1 MLVEKNEEDP
11 SQITYYLSLD
21 NSGRPKLAEDQI
33 LQAERDSI
41 LHIEL
46 MNGLEITN
54 GISLITNA
62 QENFPYELQ
71 EKLLNK
77 EKIKKDDFT
86 KYIFEPSEIST
97 SIIYDIKLERTGS
110 IQFFFM
116 YNKNTKHT
124 TPFYITVLPK
134 VIIGGKK
141 IELDNI
147 QLQTILSKSLGKI
160 DEFEKYFKEASRL
173 KYNFVHFTPIQQL
186 GISESLYCLRDN
198 TKINNIFF
206 KSDNLP
212 EEQKAKMM
220 KEQLDKGRD
229 IYGIGSFVDIVLN
242 HASDNSEWLRDHPE
256 SGYNLENTP
265 WLNCAY
271 EFDKVLQQYSNNFC
285 DSKTSK
291 KFQPFVHNENELN
304 EIERD
309 LWDIINKANLY
320 EFFMI
325 NINENKKIL
334 EDYYN
339 NYIKDKSAFISEI
352 NSLNIRNENE
362 AINYIFDHCLKEIGY
377 ERNGVKIDER
387 KFGNCLAKLFNNN
400 ISNKSSFFSKAEQI
414 MKACNTRWQKMIPDW
429 LNGAMNNIK
438 GGIRWEFITNHNKA
452 IRVKKPLISPYFA
465 VFDPSQKTKIFA
477 CNGWVSESED
487 PQNPAPD
494 FTKEGTY
501 YYFKRKINIWSDC
514 PKLNYGNSPSDC
526 PYLISHMTK
535 YVQDMAK
542 MFNGFR
548 LDNAHSTPIFIAEYL
563 AQKAREVNPDLIIM
577 AELFTKK
584 EKEISFVNRI
594 GINLLIRELIWSEDA
609 WKLSAQI
616 HRFGGGFDHMLG
628 KIEENK
634 FDYVKN
640 NVDKD
645 IDKVVLKKMK
655 YLLPSLPHSIIF
667 DLTHDNETYLQ
678 KMNNLALNL
687 TNMAC
692 NSFSA
697 TAIGST
703 RGFDQLFPIQPSVVN
718 EQRKYV
724 YDEQFI
730 NLFSGEE
737 HHRVPPKKEEKEPDE
752 ILTKFEFRCNW
763 ANSVD
768 LALSC
773 RGWKPDIHLNKTNN
787 DLFSTEIRL
796 KNNQKILYKY
806 VINGNNWVC
815 DDSKPKENDGK
826 GNINNVIILG
836 KHKSYTFTQNKDQKE
851 YHMKDLKILRRGLN
865 SVRNEFSIYKNEFYL
880 HQENQFLCIFRTF
893 VPEENYLKNTP
904 NCDGY
909 ALICRTGYDRGN
921 TIPTRIELPGIYSE
935 FVFGCTMGIG
945 HIDIEGFK
953 KRTDLYGTD
962 SSVYFTQNGNWLNG
976 FCNTSQEKGRS
987 VFNFNA
993 NMPNNV
999 CLVLKFK
1006 LTDEVRNSLINIE
1019 KEINQINNDWENLT
1033 SNMDICDINLI
1044 LYKCE
1049 KEELDN
1055 TKGQRGNY
1063 AFDKF
1068 GPLCYAGI
1076 SHLHKKLNEFKLTK
1090 ENNTILDNIR
1100 AGDWL
1105 LDYTIKRY
1113 QDQPNL
1119 KKLYEILSQIK
1130 DNYTKL
1136 YIHHKPVY
1144 ITKIIDTLYN
1154 ITIMKL
1160 YQLIQNKSLINFS
1173 SFSRLL
1179 INAIPQFNGY
1189 IESSRFK
1196 YNTSLPF
1203 NKLSLSAGLPHF
1215 STEYM
1220 RCWGRDTFIAFKG
1233 LFLIPGLFAEA
1244 KSILINFA
1252 SVMRHGLI
1260 PNLLDSG
1267 INSRYNARDA
1277 TWFFMKSV
1285 VDYVEMSQ
1293 DEKIFKFEINMVF
1306 LSDDYN
1312 DHNNKKNRGE
1322 KKIMKLADIVQE
1334 ILQRHISGINFRE
1347 WRAGKQIDEQMTDEG
1362 FNIKIYFN
1370 EDNGFI
1376 YGGNKFNCGTW
1387 MDKMGSSEKA
1397 GNKGHPATP
1406 RNGADVE
1413 IIGLLYYTLIHLSKL
1428 NKEGKYPYNEVKLN
1442 NGKKLKYDEWAKKIK
1457 SNFEEYFFIEKKNS
1471 FSSHDNT
1478 YKDYISDD
1486 KDFRHEAQLRPNI
1499 FIPLAIVPE
1508 LFNKEHAIKFMK
1520 LAEEYLVVKNCVGI
1534 RTLDYTDKNYNGDYY
1549 PDNDSNDYHLAHG
1562 LNYHNGPEWVWPAG
1576 FYLMSKINFNDLKE
1590 NIFDDICQRL
1600 IPFEKY
1606 ILNDSWSGLPEL
1618 TNKDGKFCPGSCNTQ
1633 AWSIST
1639 VIEAV
1644 ELLQSKKEENKSG
1657 FEATEKKVSKKINKT
1672 SKKNKESGKKQK
1684 KPKNK
1689 NKDIEKF
1696 LENKKEDEVKDNIK
1710 SDNNIIIEEI
1720 KIEDKKEEEIKQDNN
1735 DKVNDNNNIE
1745 QEKENKIVEEKE
1757 DNKEEINEIRIVE
1770 DNLIEEKQN
1779 KEAEEQIKE
1788 KEQKKEE
1795 NPENNQIKEEKIE
1808 IQKEEIIEEIIEEE
1822 KPSKTQEEQ
1831 TKEIIED
1838 NTPKNEALDN
1848 NEIPNNLIREEIIVT
1863 EEVKEEEKEE
1873 PKEEI
1878 KSSKKKKKKK
1888 KKKHENQ
1895 EEEIKVEEIRV
1906 EEIKVDDTKEEEH
1919 DEHESA
1925 KKKKKKKKKK
1935 KAKEND
1941 EENNNEINEEN
1952 QEKKE
1957 TVTEMITTEEIVV
1970 TPI

>member
-1 MLVEKNEEDP
+1 MLEEKREENL
-11 SQITYYLSLD
+11 SHITYYLSLD

-54 GISLITNA
+54 DITLISNA

-77 EKIKKDDFT
+77 EKITKDEFS
-86 KYIFEPSEIST
+86 KYIYEPTEIST
-97 SIIYDIKLERTGS
+97 SIIYEVKLEHTGS
-110 IQFFFM
+110 IQFFFI
-116 YNKNTKHT
+116 YEKNTKHT
-124 TPFYITVLPK
+124 TPFFITVLPR
-134 VIIGGKK
+134 VTIGGKK
-141 IELDNI
+141 IDLDNI

-206 KSDNLP
+206 NSDKLP
-212 EEQKAKMM
+212 EEQKLKLM

-229 IYGIGSFVDIVLN
+229 IYGIGSLVDIVLN
-242 HASDNSEWLRDHPE
+242 HASDNSEWLGEHPE
-256 SGYNLENTP
+256 CGYNLENTP

-285 DSKTSK
+285 ECKTAR
-291 KFQPFVHNENELN
+291 KFQPYVNNENDLN

-309 LWDIINKANLY
+309 LWDLINKANLS

-325 NINENKKIL
+325 NINDNKKIL
-334 EDYYN
+334 ENYYN
-339 NYIKDKSAFISEI
+339 IYNKNKSAIISEI
-352 NSLNIRNENE
+352 NKLNIRSDND
-362 AINYIFDHCLKEIGY
+362 AINYIFDNALKEVGY
-377 ERNGVKIDER
+377 NRNGVKIDEI

-400 ISNKSSFFSKAEQI
+400 ISNKSSFFSKAEYI
-414 MKACNTRWQKMIPDW
+414 MNSCNSLWQSIIPDW
-429 LNGAMNNIK
+429 LKGAMNNIR

-452 IRVKKPLISPYFA
+452 VKVKKPLISPYFA
-465 VFDPSQKTKIFA
+465 VFDSTKKNEIFA
-477 CNGWVSESED
+477 CNGWVGESED
-487 PQNPAPD
+487 PNNPAPD
-494 FTKEGTY
+494 FTKEGTF

-526 PYLISHMTK
+526 PYLMQHMTQ

-548 LDNAHSTPIFIAEYL
+548 LDNAHSTPIFVAEYL
-563 AQKAREVNPDLIIM
+563 AQKAREINPDLIIM

-584 EKEISFVNRI
+584 ENEINFVNRI
-594 GINLLIRELIWSEDA
+594 GINLLIRELIWCENA

-616 HRFGGGFDHMLG
+616 HRFGGGFEHMLG

-634 FDYVKN
+634 FDYAKN
-640 NVDKD
+640 KD
-645 IDKVVLKKMK
+645 NVVLKKMK

-678 KMNNLALNL
+678 KMNNLSLNL

-692 NSFSA
+692 NSFSS

-730 NLFSGEE
+730 NLFSGDE
-737 HHRVPPKKEEKEPDE
+737 HHRVPPKKTEKKEPEE

-763 ANSVD
+763 ANNVD

-773 RGWKPDIHLNKTNN
+773 RGWKPDIHLNKKSG
-787 DLFSTEIRL
+787 DLFSTEINL

-806 VINGNNWVC
+806 VVNGNNWIC

-826 GNINNVIILG
+826 GNINNVIFLG
-836 KHKSYTFTQNKDQKE
+836 NNNKSNEYNMNNQNNNQKE
-851 YHMKDLKILRRGLN
+851 YHMKDLKILRRALN
-865 SVRNEFSIYKNEFYL
+865 SIRNEFSIYKNEFYL

-909 ALICRTGYDRGN
+909 ALICRTGYDGGS
-921 TIPTRIELPGIYSE
+921 TTPTRIELPGIYSE
-935 FVFGCTMGIG
+935 FCFGCTMGIG
-945 HIDIEGFK
+945 RIDIDAFK
-953 KRTDLYGTD
+953 KRSDLYGTD
-962 SSVYFTQNGNWLNG
+962 SSVYFTQNGNWINN
-976 FCNTSQEKGRS
+976 FSNISQENGRS
-987 VFNFNA
+987 IINFNS

-1006 LTDEVRNSLINIE
+1006 LTDEVRYALINIE
-1019 KEINQINNDWENLT
+1019 KEINQINKDWQNLT

-1119 KKLYEILSQIK
+1119 KKLYEILYQIK
-1130 DNYTKL
+1130 NNYTKL

-1154 ITIMKL
+1154 ITIMRL
-1160 YQLIQNKSLINFS
+1160 YQLIKNDLIINFS

-1179 INAIPQFNGY
+1179 LNAIPQFNGY

-1196 YNTSLPF
+1196 HNINYPL

-1233 LFLIPGLFAEA
+1233 LFLIPGLFNEA
-1244 KSILINFA
+1244 KAILINFA

-1285 VDYVEMSQ
+1285 VDYVEMSN
-1293 DEKIFKFEINMVF
+1293 DYKIFEFDVNMVF

-1312 DHNNKKNRGE
+1312 EHNNKKNKNE
-1322 KKIMKLADIVQE
+1322 KKIMKLSDIVHE
-1334 ILQRHISGINFRE
+1334 ILQKHAQGINFRE

-1362 FNIKIYFN
+1362 FNIKIYLN
-1370 EDNGFI
+1370 EENGFI

-1413 IIGLLYYTLIHLSKL
+1413 IIGLLYYTLKKLSKL
-1428 NKEGKYPYNEVKLN
+1428 NEEGKYPHSEVVLN
-1442 NGKKLKYDEWAKKIK
+1442 SGKKLSYEDWGEKIK
-1457 SNFEEYFFIEKKNS
+1457 LNFEKYFFIEKKNS
-1471 FSSHDNT
+1471 YSAHDNV

-1486 KDFRHEAQLRPNI
+1486 NDLRHEAQLRPNV
-1499 FIPLAIVPE
+1499 FIPMAIAPE
-1508 LFNKEHAIKFMK
+1508 LFNREHAIKFMK
-1520 LAEEYLVVKNCVGI
+1520 LSEQYLIVNNCIGV
-1534 RTLDYTDKNYNGDYY
+1534 RTLDFSDKNYNGDYY

-1576 FYLMSKINFNDLKE
+1576 FYLMSKINFNELNE
-1590 NIFDDICQRL
+1590 NIFDDICKRL
-1600 IPFEKY
+1600 IPYEKY

-1618 TNKDGKFCPGSCNTQ
+1618 TNKDGKLCPGSCNTQ

-1639 VIEAV
+1639 IIEAV
-1644 ELLQSKKEENKSG
+1644 DELEKKKKENDNTFDEIDKKSSRKQSKNSNKS
-1657 FEATEKKVSKKINKT
+1657 EKKGKKR
-1672 SKKNKESGKKQK
+1672 KKNKDKVHQK
-1684 KPKNK
+1684 
-1689 NKDIEKF
+1689 F
-1696 LENKKEDEVKDNIK
+1696 T
-1710 SDNNIIIEEI
+1710 
-1720 KIEDKKEEEIKQDNN
+1720 EDKKEN
-1735 DKVNDNNNIE
+1735 
-1745 QEKENKIVEEKE
+1745 
-1757 DNKEEINEIRIVE
+1757 
-1770 DNLIEEKQN
+1770 
-1779 KEAEEQIKE
+1779 
-1788 KEQKKEE
+1788 
-1795 NPENNQIKEEKIE
+1795 
-1808 IQKEEIIEEIIEEE
+1808 
-1822 KPSKTQEEQ
+1822 
-1831 TKEIIED
+1831 
-1838 NTPKNEALDN
+1838 
-1848 NEIPNNLIREEIIVT
+1848 
-1863 EEVKEEEKEE
+1863 
-1873 PKEEI
+1873 
-1878 KSSKKKKKKK
+1878 
-1888 KKKHENQ
+1888 
-1895 EEEIKVEEIRV
+1895 
-1906 EEIKVDDTKEEEH
+1906 
-1919 DEHESA
+1919 
-1925 KKKKKKKKKK
+1925 
-1935 KAKEND
+1935 
-1941 EENNNEINEEN
+1941 
-1952 QEKKE
+1952 
-1957 TVTEMITTEEIVV
+1957 
-1970 TPI
+1970 